1 MARTFKF
8 RTRIN
13 EILLCFINVSIKSFF
28 WKYLYTY
35 CFLNLICLAHLSW
48 KSLKK
53 KTKKP
58 KKKPKFVVSHLWNLT
73 VLSSLNLKLFHV
85 LYMIFNHII
94 LFWIYGIVSWFDTMV
109 YRIILYYMKH
119 YSLYYIKQCC
129 TFIIWYIYIEL
140 IQYYINIFTST
151 PSMIPSL
158 FITETYN

>member
-1 MARTFKF
+1 MFYKC
-8 RTRIN
+8 IN
-13 EILLCFINVSIKSFF
+13 KIFFLKILVYLLFLKSNLPSSSELKITWAFLKIK
-28 WKYLYTY
+28 
-35 CFLNLICLAHLSW
+35 N
-48 KSLKK
+48 
-53 KTKKP
+53 KTKKTP
-58 KKKPKFVVSHLWNLT
+58 QSLLSTILWNLT

>member
-1 MARTFKF
+1 MFYKC
-8 RTRIN
+8 IN
-13 EILLCFINVSIKSFF
+13 KIFFLKILVYLLFLKSNLPSSSELKIT
-28 WKYLYTY
+28 WA
-35 CFLNLICLAHLSW
+35 FLKI
-48 KSLKK
+48 KK
-53 KTKKP
+53 KTKKTP
-58 KKKPKFVVSHLWNLT
+58 QSLLSTILWNLT

-151 PSMIPSL
+151 SSMIPSL

>member
-1 MARTFKF
+1 MFYKC
-8 RTRIN
+8 IN
-13 EILLCFINVSIKSFF
+13 KIFFLKILVYLLFLKSNLPSSSELKIT
-28 WKYLYTY
+28 WA
-35 CFLNLICLAHLSW
+35 FLKI
-48 KSLKK
+48 KK
-53 KTKKP
+53 KTKK
-58 KKKPKFVVSHLWNLT
+58 KPQSLLSTILWNLT

-94 LFWIYGIVSWFDTMV
+94 LFCIFGIVSWFDTML

-151 PSMIPSL
+151 PSMIPFL
-158 FITETYN
+158 YYGNF

>member
-1 MARTFKF
+1 MFYKC
-8 RTRIN
+8 IN
-13 EILLCFINVSIKSFF
+13 KIFFLKILVYLLFLKSNLPSSSELKIT
-28 WKYLYTY
+28 WA
-35 CFLNLICLAHLSW
+35 FLKI
-48 KSLKK
+48 KK
-53 KTKKP
+53 KTKK
-58 KKKPKFVVSHLWNLT
+58 KPQSLLSTILWNLT

-151 PSMIPSL
+151 PKKKMIGK
-158 FITETYN
+158 I

>member
-1 MARTFKF
+1 MFYKC
-8 RTRIN
+8 IN
-13 EILLCFINVSIKSFF
+13 KIFFLKILVYLLFLKS
-28 WKYLYTY
+28 
-35 CFLNLICLAHLSW
+35 NLPSSSELKITWAF
-48 KSLKK
+48 LKK
-53 KTKKP
+53 KQTKKN
-58 KKKPKFVVSHLWNLT
+58 PKFVVSHLWNLT

>member
-1 MARTFKF
+1 MFYKC
-8 RTRIN
+8 IN
-13 EILLCFINVSIKSFF
+13 KIFFLKILVYLLFLKSNLPSSSELKIT
-28 WKYLYTY
+28 WA
-35 CFLNLICLAHLSW
+35 FLKI
-48 KSLKK
+48 KK
-53 KTKKP
+53 KTKK
-58 KKKPKFVVSHLWNLT
+58 KPQSLLSTILWNLT

-119 YSLYYIKQCC
+119 YSLNYIKQCC